1 MTVKHTEVFM
11 VRHGQTDSNVAG
23 LFHGATDVPL
33 NALGLRQADL
43 VAGRIRVL
51 DRLHSVHASPLQRA
65 RRTAE
70 AIASSTGLPLRLH
83 DGLAEMNFGEAEG
96 LTLAEMS
103 DRFQEIAER
112 FRDMSDRDVR
122 WPGGESRREF
132 HERVRNT
139 LDEIVTS
146 HAGERLVVVAHG
158 GVIASLVAQVLG
170 DDPNDWRRYTIDNCS
185 VTHLELAS
193 SGPIAHL
200 LNDVVHLE
208 QIDIDDLR
216 SEAGSS

>member
-1 MTVKHTEVFM
+1 MTVRHTEVFM

-33 NALGLRQADL
+33 NARGLRQAEL
-43 VAGRIRVL
+43 VASRITAL
-51 DRLHSVHASPLQRA
+51 EDLHSVHSSPLQRA

-70 AIASSTGLPLRLH
+70 AITSCTGLPLRLH
-83 DGLAEMNFGEAEG
+83 RGLAEMDFGQVEG

-103 DRFQEIAER
+103 EQFQELAER

-132 HERVRNT
+132 HDRVRVA
-139 LDEIVTS
+139 LDNIVTT

-185 VTHLELAS
+185 VTHLELAT

-200 LNDVVHLE
+200 LNDVVHLG
-208 QIDIDDLR
+208 QIDIDDLN
-216 SEAGSS
+216 SEAGG

>member
-1 MTVKHTEVFM
+1 M

-33 NALGLRQADL
+33 NPLGLRQAEL
-43 VAGRIRVL
+43 VASRIREL
-51 DRLHSVHASPLQRA
+51 DRLHSVHSSPLQRA

-70 AIASSTGLPLRLH
+70 AIASSAQLPMRIH
-83 DGLAEMNFGEAEG
+83 DGLAEMDFGQAEG
-96 LTLAEMS
+96 MTLMAMS
-103 DRFQEIAER
+103 EQFQDIAARFL
-112 FRDMSDRDVR
+112 DLSDLDVR

-132 HERVRNT
+132 HDRVRLT
-139 LDEIVTS
+139 LDKIVTT

-158 GVIASLVAQVLG
+158 GVIASLVAQILG
-170 DDPNDWRRYTIDNCS
+170 DDPNDWRRYSIDNCS
-185 VTHLELAS
+185 VTHIELAT

-208 QIDIDDLR
+208 RIEIEELS
-216 SEAGSS
+216 SEAGS